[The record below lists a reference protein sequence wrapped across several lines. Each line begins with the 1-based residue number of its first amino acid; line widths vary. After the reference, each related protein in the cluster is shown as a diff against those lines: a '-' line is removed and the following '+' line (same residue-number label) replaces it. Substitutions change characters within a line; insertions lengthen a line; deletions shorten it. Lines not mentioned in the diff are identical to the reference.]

1 MTSAGRR
8 VAGAAFVAAAAMAAG
23 WWWLGQRPPD
33 VETADVTR
41 GDFTDVVEIRG
52 EVRPIRST
60 YVNAPPGAGE
70 LLIVK
75 LARGGDKVKAGDV
88 VAEFDAVT
96 LKRTVQEKQSELRT
110 VEAEKAQA
118 MAQAAIRE
126 KEAESAVI
134 KATYDVERARLARG
148 DLELVAVVEA
158 EREKLALADAE
169 QRLRE
174 AEAGR
179 TAVLAASR
187 ADRIARDRRID
198 KVKADLDRAM
208 QSAES
213 LQIRAPADG
222 TVHIMPNYRS
232 VMPTGTAP
240 EYRAGDRTYAGA
252 AILELPDLSS
262 VFLVARIDE
271 ADRGRLRTGQ
281 VASIRVDA
289 VADRDYQATVTD
301 ISLLA
306 RVDFTGG
313 WPPPKQ
319 FDLKLGFTD
328 PDERLQTGM
337 SAAARIEVGKL
348 EDVLLVPAAAVHTVD
363 GLAVVHVVTTSGIVA
378 VPVDVIRRGRE
389 QAAILGDVQ
398 PGDRVAL
405 AMPEPEPGGTGDGL

>member
-1 MTSAGRR
+1 MAPAGRR
-8 VAGAAFVAAAAMAAG
+8 VAGAVVVAAAVLAAG
-23 WWWLGQRPPD
+23 WWWLGPAPPD
-33 VETADVTR
+33 IETAGVTR
-41 GDFTDVVEIRG
+41 GDYTDVVEIRG

-70 LLIVK
+70 LLIVT
-75 LARGGDKVKAGDV
+75 LARGGDQVKAGDV

-110 VEAEKAQA
+110 AEAEMAQA

-126 KEAESAVI
+126 KEAEAAVI
-134 KATYDVERARLARG
+134 KATYDVERARLALG
-148 DLELVAVVEA
+148 DIELVSVVEA
-158 EREKLALADAE
+158 ERNKLALNDAE

-174 AEAGR
+174 AEAAR
-179 TAVLAASR
+179 AAVLASSKS
-187 ADRIARDRRID
+187 DRIARERRIE
-198 KVKADLDRAM
+198 KVKADLDHAM
-208 QSAES
+208 RSTAS

-232 VMPTGTAP
+232 AMPMMATAP

-281 VASIRVDA
+281 AASIRVDA
-289 VADRDYQATVTD
+289 VADRDYQAAVTD

-319 FDLKLGFTD
+319 FDLKLNFTD
-328 PDERLQTGM
+328 PDDRLQTGM
-337 SAAARIEVGKL
+337 SAEARIEVGKL
-348 EDVLLVPAAAVHTVD
+348 TDVLLVPAAAVHTVE
-363 GLAVVHVVTTSGIVA
+363 GLAVVHVVTTRGITA
-378 VPVDVIRRGRE
+378 VPVDVIRRGRD
-389 QAAILGDVQ
+389 QAAIRGDLE

-405 AMPEPEPGGTGDGL
+405 AMPEPERAGEGL